1 MAFTP
6 DNLTAR
12 ASDERGFM
20 LVELVIVCALLGVVL
35 SAILLFGDT
44 AQQLVPKEQ
53 ERAMAIQQAQTGIF
67 RMTRELRQA
76 HQVNTASP
84 LVLDV
89 NYAQNNVDRQVRY
102 ECDEP
107 HPTEPS
113 YSRCV
118 RFETG
123 RPNEVVVDRVLNKTS
138 VFTYTTNT
146 NGAITYVR
154 VAIDVPARGER
165 AVGSAAS
172 YDHQVGLY
180 DGFYMRNLD
189 G

>member
-1 MAFTP
+1 MARTP
-6 DNLTAR
+6 KNLAVR
-12 ASDERGFM
+12 LSDERGFM
-20 LVELVIVCALLGVVL
+20 LIELLLTVALLGVVL

-44 AQQLVPKEQ
+44 AQQLGPKEQ
-53 ERAMAIQQAQTGIF
+53 ERAMAIQQAQSGIF

-76 HQVNTASP
+76 HQVNTAQP

-89 NYAQNNVDRQVRY
+89 NLASGGVNKQVRY

-107 HPTEPS
+107 HPTVAN

-118 RFETG
+118 RFEAG
-123 RPNEVVVDRVLNKTS
+123 VPNDVVVDRVLNKTT

-146 NGAITYVR
+146 DGAITYVR

-165 AVGSAAS
+165 NIGSVAS
-172 YDHQVGLY
+172 YDHQIGLY
-180 DGFYMRNLD
+180 DGFYLRNLD

>member
-1 MAFTP
+1 MARTL
-6 DNLTAR
+6 DNFPAR
-12 ASDERGFM
+12 VSDERGFM
-20 LVELVIVCALLGVVL
+20 LVELLAVCALLAVVL

-44 AQQLVPKEQ
+44 AQQLTPKEQ

-76 HQVNTASP
+76 HQVNTANP
-84 LVLDV
+84 LVFDV
-89 NYAQNNVDRQVRY
+89 NLASSGVDRQVRY

-107 HPTEPS
+107 HPS
-113 YSRCV
+113 VAAYSRCV

-123 RPNEVVVDRVLNKTS
+123 RPNEVVVDRVLNKTT
-138 VFTYTTNT
+138 VFTYTTNAD
-146 NGAITYVR
+146 GAITYVR

-165 AVGSAAS
+165 KVGSAGS
-172 YDHQVGLY
+172 YDHQIGLY
-180 DGFYMRNLD
+180 DGFYLRNLD

>member
-1 MAFTP
+1 MAWTP
-6 DNLTAR
+6 DKLSTR
-12 ASDERGFM
+12 ASDERGFA

-35 SAILLFGDT
+35 SAILVFGDT

-76 HQVNTASP
+76 HQVNTATP

-89 NYAQNNVDRQVRY
+89 NFASSNVNRTVRY
-102 ECDEP
+102 DCSQA
-107 HPTEPS
+107 HPTVSE

-118 RFETG
+118 RIETG

-146 NGAITYVR
+146 DGAITYVR

-172 YDHQVGLY
+172 YEHQVGLY

>member
-1 MAFTP
+1 MARTP
-6 DNLTAR
+6 DKFAVP
-12 ASDERGFM
+12 ASNERGFM
-20 LVELVIVCALLGVVL
+20 LVEMVLVCALLGVVL

-44 AQQLVPKEQ
+44 AQQLTPKEQ
-53 ERAMAIQQAQTGIF
+53 ERAMAIQTAQTGIF

-76 HQVNTASP
+76 HQVNTAQP

-89 NYAQNNVDRQVRY
+89 NYASSGVNRQVRY

-107 HPTEPS
+107 HPTVAD

-118 RFETG
+118 RFESG
-123 RPNEVVVDRVLNKTS
+123 KPNEIVVDRVLNKTT

-146 NGAITYVR
+146 DGAITYVK
-154 VAIDVPARGER
+154 VAVDVPARGER
-165 AVGSAAS
+165 AVGSAGS
-172 YDHQVGLY
+172 YEHQIGLY
-180 DGFYMRNLD
+180 DGFYLRNLD